1 MKKEKGFTMI
11 EILLG
16 IVIVAILMVGIFSYL
31 PKIMENKNID
41 NENKNLNSIS
51 ILLNSFYQ
59 NQNNYKTVN
68 NKNIIDAH
76 LVPDNM
82 NVDKNT
88 YKIYNEWKGEIQFS
102 SADKKINNN
111 ESIANGLYSITYQ
124 GLPKDACIKLISAN
138 KNNFYWI
145 AVNNKT
151 ILSPDYEFKIEN
163 VNAICNMNKNNIAFY
178 GN

>member
-16 IVIVAILMVGIFSYL
+16 ITIVAILMVGIFSYL

-102 SADKKINNN
+102 FFN
-111 ESIANGLYSITYQ
+111 
-124 GLPKDACIKLISAN
+124 C
-138 KNNFYWI
+138 
-145 AVNNKT
+145 
-151 ILSPDYEFKIEN
+151 
-163 VNAICNMNKNNIAFY
+163 
-178 GN
+178 

>member
-1 MKKEKGFTMI
+1 
-11 EILLG
+11 
-16 IVIVAILMVGIFSYL
+16 
-31 PKIMENKNID
+31 MENKNID

-76 LVPDNM
+76 LVPDSM

-102 SADKKINNN
+102 SDDKKINDNA
-111 ESIANGLYSITYQ
+111 SIANGLYSITYQ